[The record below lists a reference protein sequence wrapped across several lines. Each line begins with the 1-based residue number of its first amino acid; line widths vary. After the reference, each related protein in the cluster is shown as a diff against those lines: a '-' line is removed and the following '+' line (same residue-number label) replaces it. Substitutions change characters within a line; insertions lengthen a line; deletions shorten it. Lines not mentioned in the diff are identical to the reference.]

1 MIIRDA
7 SPSESTLQL
16 LDVLLKLT
24 NSTSLKVF
32 EAVSNERIGRWP
44 KKSCEH
50 VLELLENV
58 KSNAEARGL
67 DLKKTYITHT
77 QVNKAP
83 KGRRRSFKAHG
94 RIKGIRIVISS
105 QHRLVLQQLPR

>member
-1 MIIRDA
+1 MITSDA
-7 SPSESTLQL
+7 SPSESIQQL
-16 LDVLLKLT
+16 LAAQLKLI
-24 NSTSLKVF
+24 NSMSLKVI
-32 EAVSNERIGRWP
+32 EAMTNDVIGRWP

-94 RIKGIRIVISS
+94 RIKGTSKTLS
-105 QHRLVLQQLPR
+105 HCET